1 MLRFKGLA
9 VTCAARVRQAH
20 ALLRDAHGVWRQF
33 SAPMPGGRR
42 IPIYV
47 GVDRNRFE
55 IARERNTKKLR
66 DKLQDFIGK
75 R

>member
-1 MLRFKGLA
+1 MQAANYEAGKDFALEGDELGRRFTLRFKGLA

-20 ALLRDAHGVWRQF
+20 VLLRDAHGVWRQF

-47 GVDRNRFE
+47 SVDRN
-55 IARERNTKKLR
+55 
-66 DKLQDFIGK
+66 
-75 R
+75 